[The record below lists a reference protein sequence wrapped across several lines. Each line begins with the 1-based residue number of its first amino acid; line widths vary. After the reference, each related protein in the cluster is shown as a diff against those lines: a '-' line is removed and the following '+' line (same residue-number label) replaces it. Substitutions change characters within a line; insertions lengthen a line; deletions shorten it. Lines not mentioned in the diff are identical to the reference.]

1 MNSLTFTH
9 IIYYITYHG
18 FKLFKLWSSRINHI
32 DTPLKVFII
41 GAIQLTPRQSPLLKR
56 GGASCAWRPKRP
68 SRSGGA
74 EEGVCRGHDW
84 IFLWS
89 NGLIKGKSKPE
100 TIDFPIK
107 HGVFHGFPAIF
118 SLNQSIRFWGSIR
131 GFHHGGSP
139 IAGWCTLWN
148 IHL

>member
-1 MNSLTFTH
+1 VEQRKAFVEDTT
-9 IIYYITYHG
+9 G
-18 FKLFKLWSSRINHI
+18 FFY
-32 DTPLKVFII
+32 
-41 GAIQLTPRQSPLLKR
+41 GAM
-56 GGASCAWRPKRP
+56 
-68 SRSGGA
+68 
-74 EEGVCRGHDW
+74 DW
-84 IFLWS
+84 L
-89 NGLIKGKSKPE
+89 KGKSKPE

-118 SLNQSIRFWGSIR
+118 SLNQSIRFWGSKR